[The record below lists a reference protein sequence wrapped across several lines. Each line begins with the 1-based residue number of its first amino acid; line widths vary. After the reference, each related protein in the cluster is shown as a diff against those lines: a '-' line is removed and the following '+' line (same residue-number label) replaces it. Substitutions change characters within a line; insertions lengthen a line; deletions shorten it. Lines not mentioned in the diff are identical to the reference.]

1 MPETF
6 AWREAE
12 NEEFRQA
19 RRLEQVS
26 LFAEL
31 NLDYDEIVRTRDLL
45 GQVIRQHRRQLGA
58 PRLIDT
64 FPALTLTTLIGHAGL
79 DYERGKYWESFWDE
93 LHLVREQDFE
103 NLLRARL
110 PVFLRKFKMREFPEL
125 NTQYVQ
131 MMAVH
136 AGVPVHCLDD
146 LVDIIEQHIAQGR
159 DPSGAA
165 VFDWLTQPG
174 LEYRMNHL
182 DVPVRNFLQ
191 HGGEVAVD
199 IVDRI
204 IEFADYTREHP
215 DLANDLNLD
224 TSTTGLPSLLLEA
237 LIERWTERP
246 FGAVAVAATRSV
258 RARRPV
264 LAYSRT
270 DDQIVVEVPYPAE
283 SADVPWLVSFDG
295 ETTSVHAR
303 RGWGLSAG
311 EVQPPTSVPVP
322 HRVREVVLRHEG
334 TGVHY
339 RISLVDKADP
349 LLLFDDQGKHLSRH
363 VALPRGE
370 VVAVHPARAQLRDA
384 HTGAALEYFADA
396 VPVGWRDWVARV
408 YDLTDT
414 DAVLLR
420 DDNRSG
426 PPRQVR
432 RTGSARLVLPD
443 PIDGVYT
450 RSGMPVYAER
460 PAVDLPAHAVEPVNW
475 RVRVRRSGT
484 VDWLADDVW
493 ESDTEPVSL
502 DPFDGLESG
511 LLGLFDVVISGPLG
525 QDIRHSLFLAEGLAV
540 EHAAEFRVPV
550 QDGLAPT
557 STTVTSVAPLRAD
570 QTELGFGATVRESAI
585 VVVSGQLTERLMV
598 RPPAVELRVDPIGAA
613 ARWRT
618 VAPVLTVDDLAEYM
632 TVAARVPGSVEVDV
646 VLTDDAGGV
655 RQIAEPQVLRDNVFQ
670 VPTREFIDTARSMRR
685 SRIVVRIDTADGA
698 TTAVTL
704 ARIQPRRLC
713 TGVRLDDADLVFDGA
728 TDSDLA
734 AYVWPCTAP
743 WRAPVQVPLVD
754 GRATLPAEF
763 VGAGP
768 LTVQVFVDDPWTVI
782 AAPEHPDDTAHS
794 VQQTGWMRDS
804 DPGRANLARF
814 LAGAGDLPHTSS
826 AVPEVWTV
834 FAAARSGGQVPRSS
848 VRSALLDVLRADP
861 RSSVEALDRSIIALN
876 DVPALLISSGLIE
889 RDLSSPIR
897 SGALTDPWLGC
908 LIRIADLP
916 FVALQQANS
925 GAAVEL
931 RADLTNYGGS
941 QLIDLLGGDVR
952 GVCTDIFD
960 AATVALHYM
969 PEEQFAALKQACE
982 IVPAAMLDADTRR
995 SAVFEAFAQRLAW
1008 QDDPARTAMTVHSAE
1023 LIPLLRRASPPVYD
1037 MVKARN
1043 EALTG
1048 ADTTEFPWLLVS
1060 MQSLLFA
1067 AVARLR
1073 ARSVIRDWSMPAP
1086 MRESWAR
1093 LAQLCPALVCTD
1105 VLIADALASHTL
1117 HHDLVSKIG
1126 EPR

>member
-1 MPETF
+1 MPDSF
-6 AWREAE
+6 AWREAGD
-12 NEEFRQA
+12 EEFRQA

-45 GQVIRQHRRQLGA
+45 GQVIRQHRPQMGTS
-58 PRLIDT
+58 RLIDK

-79 DYERGKYWESFWDE
+79 DYEQGKYWESFWDE
-93 LHLVREQDFE
+93 LDLEREQEFE

-110 PVFLRKFKMREFPEL
+110 PVFLRKFGMRQFPEL
-125 NTQYVQ
+125 GTQYVQ

-165 VFDWLTQPG
+165 VFEWLTEPG

-215 DLANDLNLD
+215 DFANDMALD
-224 TSTTGLPSLLLEA
+224 TATTGLPSLLLEA
-237 LIERWTERP
+237 LIRRWSQRP
-246 FGAVAVAATRSV
+246 FGASAVAAARSV

-270 DDQIVVEVPYPAE
+270 DDQIVVEVPYLPE
-283 SADVPWLVSFDG
+283 FADVAWLVSFDG

-303 RGWGLSAG
+303 RGWGLAAG
-311 EVQPPTSVPVP
+311 ETQPPTPVPVP
-322 HRVREVVLRHEG
+322 RRVREVVLRHEG
-334 TGVHY
+334 SGQHY
-339 RISLVDKADP
+339 RIALVDKADP
-349 LLLFDDQGKHLSRH
+349 LLLFDEQGRHLSRH

-370 VVAVHPARAQLRDA
+370 VIAVHPARANLHDA
-384 HTGAALEYFADA
+384 HTGTALDYITEAT
-396 VPVGWRDWVARV
+396 PVGWRDWVARV

-414 DAVLLR
+414 DTVALR
-420 DDNRSG
+420 DDERSG
-426 PPRQVR
+426 PARQVR

-443 PIDGVYT
+443 AVDGVFT
-450 RSGMPVYAER
+450 RSGLPVYSER
-460 PAVDLPAHAVEPVNW
+460 PAVDLPAHAVEPVDW
-475 RVRVRRSGT
+475 RVRVRRTGT
-484 VDWLADDVW
+484 VDWLADDIW
-493 ESDTEPVSL
+493 ESDTEPVWL
-502 DPFDGLESG
+502 DPFEGVDPG
-511 LLGLFDVVISGPLG
+511 LLGMFDVVISGPLG
-525 QDIRHSLFLAEGLAV
+525 QDIRHSLFIAEGLV
-540 EHAAEFRVPV
+540 VDHADEFRVPIPA
-550 QDGLAPT
+550 GLAPT
-557 STTVTSVAPLRAD
+557 RSTVSGAPPLRID
-570 QTELGFGATVRESAI
+570 RSEIQFGATDRESLFAI
-585 VVVSGQLTERLMV
+585 SSGLVAERLMV
-598 RPPAVELRVDPIGAA
+598 RPPGVELRVDPIGEA

-632 TVAARVPGSVEVDV
+632 MVAARVPGSVVVDI
-646 VLTDDAGGV
+646 VLVDDAGAV
-655 RQIAEPQVLRDNVFQ
+655 RQTAEPQVLRGNIFQ
-670 VPTREFIDTARSMRR
+670 SPTREFADTARSMRR
-685 SRIVVRIDTADGA
+685 SRLVVRIDTEDGA
-698 TTAVTL
+698 TTSVTL

-713 TGVRLDDADLVFDGA
+713 TGVELDGADLVFDGA

-743 WRAPVQVPLVD
+743 WMAPIQITLNG

-763 VGAGP
+763 VDAGP

-782 AAPEHPDDTAHS
+782 TAPEHPDETAFT
-794 VQQTGWMRDS
+794 VTQAGWIHDA
-804 DPGRANLARF
+804 DLGRTELARY
-814 LAGAGDLPHTSS
+814 LAGAGDLPRASS
-826 AVPEVWTV
+826 ALPEAWTV
-834 FAAARSGGQVPRSS
+834 YAAARIGQVRRSS
-848 VRSALLDVLRADP
+848 VRSGLLEVLRADP
-861 RSSVEALDRSIIALN
+861 RSSAEALDRSTIPRNA
-876 DVPALLISSGLIE
+876 VPALLISSGLIE
-889 RDLSSPIR
+889 QDLSSPIR
-897 SGALTDPWLGC
+897 SGSLTDPWLGC
-908 LIRIADLP
+908 LVGIADLP
-916 FVALQQANS
+916 FVALHQANS
-925 GAAVEL
+925 AAAEMRAEL
-931 RADLTNYGGS
+931 ANYGGG
-941 QLIDLLGGDVR
+941 QLIELLSGDAR
-952 GVCTDIFD
+952 GARTDVFD
-960 AATVALHYM
+960 AATVRLHYM
-969 PEEQFAALKQACE
+969 PDEQFAAIKQACE
-982 IVPAAMLDADTRR
+982 IVPAALLDGDTRR
-995 SAVFEAFAQRLAW
+995 SAIFEAFAQRLAW
-1008 QDDPARTAMTVHSAE
+1008 QDDPAATTMTVQSAD
-1023 LIPLLRRASPPVYD
+1023 LMRLLRRSSAAVYD

-1093 LAQLCPALVCTD
+1093 LAELCPALVCTD
-1105 VLIADALASHTL
+1105 VLIADAVASYAL
-1117 HHDLVSKIG
+1117 HRDLINKIG